1 MSEIQSKINKI
12 QILKSIFSHLHEVK
26 KAKWKIG
33 GLMIL
38 YVGTIASEPYFY
50 KILMDALEKELKSP
64 IWILPESIII
74 TIAIWLCITIA
85 AIGTRYIFW
94 ITLLTYQHQDWEN
107 FLLKWMQ
114 KMLLLPIEYHI
125 GVQPWEKQKI
135 IDRGAEAVWQAWD
148 NLLLRVIPQ
157 ICITIILIIVWCVID
172 IRMTLISIA
181 LLPMSIGWVV
191 WIGKKAHTSQRIANK
206 LWDKAFGRIW
216 DSFTNLNITRIF
228 DRWDT
233 EISILS
239 DRFHQWWSE
248 QQKVRKLWVWF
259 NSFGQAF
266 VFTAKVFVLSIG
278 VIFIYH
284 GTMGLWTLLFFL
296 AFADRIYGPIFS
308 VFEAYQ
314 NMMLNIAHY
323 EKIEAI
329 FEMSNEKDTWGK
341 KLTKIKKSIQF
352 ESLSFSYPSSEREVL
367 TSIDLEIKKW
377 QRIALIGHTGSGK
390 STIIQLLMRFYEPS
404 SGHIRIDDID
414 IYNFTLESYR
424 SNFAAVFQDTTL
436 FNETIR
442 HNLEYVRDNITDK
455 QLKKACKEAN
465 ILEFIESLPE
475 KWETQ
480 VGERWLKLSGWEK
493 QRIAIARAILANPE
507 ILILDEA
514 TSALDTKT
522 EQLVQSAFD
531 HLMNGRTSIII
542 AHRLSTIMSADMIYL
557 MEKWR
562 IIAKWSHSELY
573 KISLE
578 YKEMVDL
585 QHDGIVWEEVDEE
598 EILI

>member
-1 MSEIQSKINKI
+1 
-12 QILKSIFSHLHEVK
+12 
-26 KAKWKIG
+26 
-33 GLMIL
+33 
-38 YVGTIASEPYFY
+38 
-50 KILMDALEKELKSP
+50 
-64 IWILPESIII
+64 
-74 TIAIWLCITIA
+74 
-85 AIGTRYIFW
+85 
-94 ITLLTYQHQDWEN
+94 
-107 FLLKWMQ
+107 
-114 KMLLLPIEYHI
+114 
-125 GVQPWEKQKI
+125 
-135 IDRGAEAVWQAWD
+135 
-148 NLLLRVIPQ
+148 
-157 ICITIILIIVWCVID
+157 
-172 IRMTLISIA
+172 
-181 LLPMSIGWVV
+181 
-191 WIGKKAHTSQRIANK
+191 
-206 LWDKAFGRIW
+206 
-216 DSFTNLNITRIF
+216 
-228 DRWDT
+228 
-233 EISILS
+233 
-239 DRFHQWWSE
+239 
-248 QQKVRKLWVWF
+248 
-259 NSFGQAF
+259 
-266 VFTAKVFVLSIG
+266 
-278 VIFIYH
+278 
-284 GTMGLWTLLFFL
+284 MGLWTLLFFL